1 MKLPKMHVSH
11 VLDVNKDMDRSVI
24 REKLDAART
33 KLANERTLLSYVR
46 TSLALIVAGIT
57 FIRFFDYSIIIYLGW
72 IFLPFGVINFVLG
85 IVRYRD
91 TRDHITEIDHL

>member
-1 MKLPKMHVSH
+1 MKLPKMHVGH
-11 VLDVNKDMDRSVI
+11 VLDVNKDMKRSEI

-57 FIRFFDYSIIIYLGW
+57 FIRFFDYQIIVYLGW
-72 IFLPFGVINFVLG
+72 SFLPIGVINFILG
-85 IVRYRD
+85 VIRYHT
-91 TRDHITEIDHL
+91 TRDHINEIDHL